1 MSLLNNKFLKNL
13 ILITIFLYT
22 SIGYAKTPYIEGKN
36 LQNLLS
42 SNEITIKTEEGL
54 THAYQFNSDMTYE
67 VFSYPKRNLIGK
79 GSWEM
84 YPGYQV
90 DVSYRL
96 PDHIY
101 LKGYKSELRDPYF
114 IFVSDPK
121 IIIIPQNLM
130 NPNAYDVAE
139 IISVLS
145 KTKVKQIINER
156 IAKERAEKEKLAK
169 IKAEQERIKQEKL
182 AKKRAEEEKLAK
194 IKAEQERI
202 QAEKDRVENERL
214 AKIKAEEQ
222 KEQTIFYTIFAL
234 VLIVIVYFI
243 YRIRVKKQN
252 LDKLKKAEEHQKFLD
267 ENLGKR
273 LIYEYSKI
281 TKSKEDIKSWNKKNN
296 EHLVTLK
303 QFLIENL
310 KQSNKSLINNFKN
323 LSNEIEKYNQ
333 EIAKEKNA
341 YKDLNK
347 KYPFINT
354 IIKTRGES

>member
-13 ILITIFLYT
+13 ILIIIFLYT

-36 LQNLLS
+36 LKNLLS

-79 GSWEM
+79 GRWEM

-130 NPNAYDVAE
+130 NPNAYDVVE

-156 IAKERAEKEKLAK
+156 IAKERAEEEKLAK
-169 IKAEQERIKQEKL
+169 IKAEQERINQEKL

-202 QAEKDRVENERL
+202 QAEKERERRNSIQSTL
-214 AKIKAEEQ
+214 IGHDEQHWKVSKCQIRDGDKDQQEEPFQ
-222 KEQTIFYTIFAL
+222 ILTITEPIEGKHRHRKEQAL
-234 VLIVIVYFI
+234 
-243 YRIRVKKQN
+243 YR
-252 LDKLKKAEEHQKFLD
+252 
-267 ENLGKR
+267 
-273 LIYEYSKI
+273 
-281 TKSKEDIKSWNKKNN
+281 
-296 EHLVTLK
+296 
-303 QFLIENL
+303 
-310 KQSNKSLINNFKN
+310 
-323 LSNEIEKYNQ
+323 
-333 EIAKEKNA
+333 
-341 YKDLNK
+341 DLHD
-347 KYPFINT
+347 F
-354 IIKTRGES
+354 

>member
-1 MSLLNNKFLKNL
+1 MNLLNNKFLKNL
-13 ILITIFLYT
+13 ILIIIFFYT
-22 SIGYAKTPYIEGKN
+22 STGYAKTPYIEGKN
-36 LQNLLS
+36 LKNLLS

-54 THAYQFNSDMTYE
+54 THAYQFNTDMTYE

-84 YPGYQV
+84 YPGYQI
-90 DVSYRL
+90 DASYRL

-101 LKGYKSELRDPYF
+101 LKGFKSELLNPYF

-121 IIIIPQNLM
+121 IIIVPQNLM
-130 NPNAYDVAE
+130 NPNAYDVVE

-156 IAKERAEKEKLAK
+156 IAKERAEEKKLAK
-169 IKAEQERIKQEKL
+169 IKAKQERIKQEKL
-182 AKKRAEEEKLAK
+182 AKERAEEKKLAK

-214 AKIKAEEQ
+214 AKIKAEKQ
-222 KEQTIFYTIFAL
+222 KEQTIFYTIFGL

-252 LDKLKKAEEHQKFLD
+252 LDKLKKAEERQKFYD
-267 ENLGKR
+267 ENLGER

-281 TKSKEDIKSWNKKNN
+281 TKSKGDIKSWNKKNN
-296 EHLVTLK
+296 EHLLTLK

-310 KQSNKSLINNFKN
+310 KQSNKGLINNFKN

-333 EIAKEKNA
+333 EIEKEKDA

-354 IIKTRGES
+354 IIKARGES

>member
-36 LQNLLS
+36 LKNLLS

-79 GSWEM
+79 GKWEM

-101 LKGYKSELRDPYF
+101 LKGFKSELLNPYF

-130 NPNAYDVAE
+130 NPNVYDVAE

-169 IKAEQERIKQEKL
+169 IKAEQERIKKEKL
-182 AKKRAEEEKLAK
+182 AKRRAEEEKR
-194 IKAEQERI
+194 RI
-202 QAEKDRVENERL
+202 QRDAERKIEDERR
-214 AKIKAEEQ
+214 KRKALESQ
-222 KEQTIFYTIFAL
+222 KESEDTQTIASYIL
-234 VLIVIVYFI
+234 
-243 YRIRVKKQN
+243 
-252 LDKLKKAEEHQKFLD
+252 
-267 ENLGKR
+267 
-273 LIYEYSKI
+273 
-281 TKSKEDIKSWNKKNN
+281 
-296 EHLVTLK
+296 
-303 QFLIENL
+303 
-310 KQSNKSLINNFKN
+310 
-323 LSNEIEKYNQ
+323 
-333 EIAKEKNA
+333 
-341 YKDLNK
+341 
-347 KYPFINT
+347 
-354 IIKTRGES
+354 

>member
-1 MSLLNNKFLKNL
+1 MNLLNNKFLKNL
-13 ILITIFLYT
+13 ILIIIFFYT
-22 SIGYAKTPYIEGKN
+22 STGYAKTPYIEGKN
-36 LQNLLS
+36 LKNLLS

-54 THAYQFNSDMTYE
+54 THAYQFNTDMTYE

-84 YPGYQV
+84 YPGYQI
-90 DVSYRL
+90 DASYRL

-101 LKGYKSELRDPYF
+101 LKGFKSELLNPYF

-121 IIIIPQNLM
+121 IIIVPQNLM

-156 IAKERAEKEKLAK
+156 IAKERAEEKKLAK

-182 AKKRAEEEKLAK
+182 AKERAEEEKLAK

-202 QAEKDRVENERL
+202 QAEKDRVESERL

-222 KEQTIFYTIFAL
+222 KEQTIFYTIFGL

-243 YRIRVKKQN
+243 YRIRAKKQN
-252 LDKLKKAEEHQKFLD
+252 LDKLKKEEEHQKFLS

-273 LIYEYSKI
+273 LIEESSKI
-281 TKSKEDIKSWNKKNN
+281 IKSKGDIESWNKKNN

-303 QFLIENL
+303 KFLIENL
-310 KQSNKSLINNFKN
+310 KKSNKSLINNFTN

-333 EIAKEKNA
+333 EIEKEKDS

-347 KYPFINT
+347 KYPFINS
-354 IIKTRGES
+354 IIKARGES

>member
-1 MSLLNNKFLKNL
+1 MSLLNNKYLKNL
-13 ILITIFLYT
+13 FFIIIFFYT

-36 LQNLLS
+36 LKNLLS

-79 GSWEM
+79 GRWEM

-156 IAKERAEKEKLAK
+156 IAKERAEEEKLAK

-202 QAEKDRVENERL
+202 QAEKDRVEKERL

-222 KEQTIFYTIFAL
+222 KEQTIFNTIFVL
-234 VLIVIVYFI
+234 VLIIIAYFI

-267 ENLGKR
+267 ENLGER

-281 TKSKEDIKSWNKKNN
+281 TKSKGDIKSWNKKNN
-296 EHLVTLK
+296 EHLLTLK